1 MGITLSEVRVSQGVD
16 EAPETGATLEGV
28 GITLTVPEAGAELE
42 GRGAGPE
49 GTWTGTDEDEGACSE
64 LVATGTTLSEVRVS
78 QGVEEAAPD
87 ETGATLEGVG
97 TTGLEAGPEGTW
109 TGTEEDEGTPSEL
122 VATGTTL
129 SEVKVSQGVEE
140 APGAEPEGV
149 PLTGLSPLGTGEP
162 EGEAAAL
169 EGDRGTLLPEEGVPE
184 GEADELEPEME
195 PMTIEPLRSTPVNHP
210 RRVRRMSVVM
220 SMSTAP
226 AMTAAN

>member
-1 MGITLSEVRVSQGVD
+1 MGITDSDVMVSQGVD
-16 EAPETGATLEGV
+16 EAALEETGATLEGV
-28 GITLTVPEAGAELE
+28 GITLTVPEAGVELE

-49 GTWTGTDEDEGACSE
+49 GTWTGTEEEEGACSE
-64 LVATGTTLSEVRVS
+64 LVATGTTLSEVMVS

-122 VATGTTL
+122 VAMGTTL

-140 APGAEPEGV
+140 APGAETEGV
-149 PLTGLSPLGTGEP
+149 PLTGLSPLGVGVAE
-162 EGEAAAL
+162 EAAAL
-169 EGDRGTLLPEEGVPE
+169 DDRGPLLPEEGVPE
-184 GEADELEPEME
+184 GEADELEPEMV
-195 PMTIEPLRSTPVNHP
+195 PMMIEPLRSTPVNHP
-210 RRVRRMSVVM
+210 RRVRRMSEVM